1 MIRYKYKILIITDQF
16 PFPPKNGVQLPLY
29 HFIRILSK
37 EYSIDLNLIDKDGLI
52 DYKSFYENTEM
63 KEYINELILIR
74 AKNYTKIKKIINEIF
89 LLKPTFYYE
98 SVLKDK
104 TIKNKYDLIW
114 CSPIGSVG
122 IANEIYMKKNAK
134 IGIGLHEST
143 VYSHLS
149 SFNQLIK
156 KTLRFRMEY
165 LIKIL
170 RIPWIWHHEKKIL
183 NSVNIIQ
190 VQTPLE
196 KKRISRLYGKV
207 VSDKVVIAHNGR
219 VNINKK
225 REKYVY
231 DNLVFFTHLSEYR
244 KHEAN
249 WFLKKVWPII
259 IDNVPNI
266 KLSIVGTPPDKE
278 HNIKIYK
285 ANSVFIRGYVDD
297 INDVYN
303 SATVCVIPTQHN
315 VGWVNRVADALTFG
329 VPIVACSGPLLTIPG
344 LIIGKHALKGDS
356 VKEFAFNVIKL
367 IENKN
372 LRRQL
377 SFEGEKLSKSF
388 NSWEDSIS
396 QISAKFEINK

>member
-1 MIRYKYKILIITDQF
+1 MRILIITDQF
-16 PFPPKNGVQLPLY
+16 PFPPKNGVQLPIY
-29 HFIRILSK
+29 HLIRILSK
-37 EYSIDLNLIDKDGLI
+37 DYSIDLNLIVKDRFI
-52 DYKSFYENTEM
+52 DDEAFYENTKM
-63 KEYINELILIR
+63 KEYINEFRLIK
-74 AKNYTKIKKIINEIF
+74 AKKYSNIIKIINEIF

-98 SVLKDK
+98 SVSKDE

-122 IANEIYMKKNAK
+122 IADEINMYKKSK

-149 SFNQLIK
+149 SFNQIIN

-170 RIPWIWHHEKKIL
+170 RVPWIWYHEKKIL

-196 KKRISRLYGKV
+196 KKRISRLYGKI
-207 VSDKVVIAHNGR
+207 VSEKVVIAHNGR
-219 VNINKK
+219 ANINKK
-225 REKYVY
+225 SENYGK

-244 KHEAN
+244 KHEAE

-259 IDNVPNI
+259 IDKAPNI
-266 KLSIVGTPPDKE
+266 TLSIVGTPPDKE
-278 HNIKIYK
+278 HNIEIYK
-285 ANSVFIRGYVDD
+285 SNSVLIKGYVDD
-297 INDVYN
+297 LNEVYS
-303 SATVCVIPTQHN
+303 SATVCVVPTQHN

-356 VKEFAFNVIKL
+356 VIEFANNVIKL
-367 IENKN
+367 IDNEKF
-372 LRRQL
+372 RQQIVYN
-377 SFEGEKLSKSF
+377 GKILSKSF
-388 NSWEDSIS
+388 NSWDDSINHICS
-396 QISAKFEINK
+396 KIYN